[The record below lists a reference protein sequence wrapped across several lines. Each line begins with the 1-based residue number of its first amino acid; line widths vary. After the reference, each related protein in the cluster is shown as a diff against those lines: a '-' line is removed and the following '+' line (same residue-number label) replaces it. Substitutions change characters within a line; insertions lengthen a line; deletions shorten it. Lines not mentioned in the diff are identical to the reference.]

1 MIYRYYNL
9 TEQLKHIKIKGSY
22 ICFGKDFDIKLDQD
36 RRTNFKIFGTPYSCG
51 MQDYYTVD
59 AVVYF
64 LLQVV
69 PLTTYEEYLKLALI
83 NNKQVVRQPDFVNL
97 HKYLHGEIDL
107 CDEIDPSF
115 TDEETRELN
124 FLFLKTRQID
134 ADLNLPNIK
143 TQLKEELKEEEKIE
157 LEKSKLTAESEQ
169 EFAHDNPNRIVVSK
183 LKEHLLNT
191 WNMKL
196 DQATDRIELLVAT
209 LKSVGYTMSQVRIDY
224 FGVPKH
230 RELYLNIMRSK
241 LETGLREQDIGG
253 VKNAA
258 ENMKLTLQ
266 AGLRSPTRFL
276 LGFFFK
282 AQIRIWS
289 KIPLQFLLIM

>member
-1 MIYRYYNL
+1 MIRRYYFL
-9 TEQLKHIKIKGSY
+9 TEKSRHVKIKGSY
-22 ICFGKDFDIKLDQD
+22 ICFGKDFDIKIDSD
-36 RRTNFKIFGTPYSCG
+36 RRTNYKIFGTPYSCG

-64 LLQVV
+64 LLQVEQ
-69 PLTTYEEYLKLALI
+69 LTTYEEYLQIALT
-83 NNKQVVRQPDFVNL
+83 NKKQVVRQPDFVNL
-97 HKYLHGEIDL
+97 FKYMHGEIDL

-115 TDEETRELN
+115 TDKETRELN

-143 TQLKEELKEEEKIE
+143 TQLKEELKEEVKIE
-157 LEKSKLTAESEQ
+157 MEKPKLTPEEM
-169 EFAHDNPNRIVVSK
+169 ECAHNNPNRIVVSK
-183 LKEHLLNT
+183 LKELLLNA

-196 DQATDRIELLVAT
+196 DQATDRIELLVGT
-209 LKSVGYTMSQVRIDY
+209 LKALGYTMSQVRIDY

-266 AGLRSPTRFL
+266 AGLRIFL
-276 LGFFFK
+276 LKLGY
-282 AQIRIWS
+282 
-289 KIPLQFLLIM
+289 

>member
-1 MIYRYYNL
+1 MICRYYFL
-9 TEQLKHIKIKGSY
+9 TEKFAHVKIKGSY
-22 ICFGKDFDIKLDQD
+22 ICFGKDFDIKIDSD
-36 RRTNFKIFGTPYSCG
+36 RRTNYKIYGTPYSCG

-64 LLQVV
+64 LLQVEQ
-69 PLTTYEEYLKLALI
+69 LTTYEEYLQIALT
-83 NNKQVVRQPDFVNL
+83 NKKQVVRQPDFVNL
-97 HKYLHGEIDL
+97 FKYMHGEIDL

-115 TDEETRELN
+115 TDKETRELN

-143 TQLKEELKEEEKIE
+143 TQLKEELKEEVKIE
-157 LEKSKLTAESEQ
+157 MEKPKLTPEEM
-169 EFAHDNPNRIVVSK
+169 ECAHNNPNRIVVSK
-183 LKEHLLNT
+183 LKELLLNA

-196 DQATDRIELLVAT
+196 DQATDRIELLVGT
-209 LKSVGYTMSQVRIDY
+209 LKALGYTMSQVRIDY

-266 AGLRSPTRFL
+266 AGLRIFL
-276 LGFFFK
+276 LKLGY
-282 AQIRIWS
+282 
-289 KIPLQFLLIM
+289 